1 MKCVSI
7 QYLEAI
13 RKLKAEGRKCLRTIH
28 LTFTPDEEIDSKK
41 GMRVFIKSPEFKLL
55 NIGFSLDE
63 GLASPTDV
71 FTVFYGERAPW
82 RVFVRC
88 KGNTGHGSLLIE
100 NTAAEKLHKI
110 IGKFLEFRHSQEER
124 LKSDPSLKLGD
135 VASVNWTL
143 AEAGVQFNVVP
154 PEMVAGFDVRVPP
167 TMPHEEVEAL
177 IQSWVREGGEDCGY
191 EFSEKHPDQTVTP
204 TTADNPW
211 WSAFHS
217 ACNSMN
223 MKLDLRIFPAAT
235 DSRFLR
241 QVGIPALGFSP
252 INNTPVLLHEHDE
265 YLQEDVFLQG
275 IGIYAKIISA
285 LADVPRF

>member
-1 MKCVSI
+1 
-7 QYLEAI
+7 
-13 RKLKAEGRKCLRTIH
+13 
-28 LTFTPDEEIDSKK
+28 
-41 GMRVFIKSPEFKLL
+41 
-55 NIGFSLDE
+55 
-63 GLASPTDV
+63 
-71 FTVFYGERAPW
+71 
-82 RVFVRC
+82 
-88 KGNTGHGSLLIE
+88 
-100 NTAAEKLHKI
+100 
-110 IGKFLEFRHSQEER
+110 
-124 LKSDPSLKLGD
+124 
-135 VASVNWTL
+135 
-143 AEAGVQFNVVP
+143 
-154 PEMVAGFDVRVPP
+154 MVAGFDVRVPP

>member
-28 LTFTPDEEIDSKK
+28 LTFTPGEILSCSLLYARIYLIACTIVTDEEIDSKK

-143 AEAGVQFNVVP
+143 AEVK
-154 PEMVAGFDVRVPP
+154 ES
-167 TMPHEEVEAL
+167 
-177 IQSWVREGGEDCGY
+177 I
-191 EFSEKHPDQTVTP
+191 K
-204 TTADNPW
+204 
-211 WSAFHS
+211 
-217 ACNSMN
+217 
-223 MKLDLRIFPAAT
+223 
-235 DSRFLR
+235 
-241 QVGIPALGFSP
+241 
-252 INNTPVLLHEHDE
+252 
-265 YLQEDVFLQG
+265 
-275 IGIYAKIISA
+275 
-285 LADVPRF
+285 